1 MTRPPALGDHLGHLV
16 HLSLR
21 TAEGAEPLL
30 SELAGALVLAV
41 AEEFDNAALVW
52 CEAEKCVLVSSS
64 FLHGNIGMPYPETS
78 FTISL
83 TNAVL
88 LLRCPFMRET
98 RGFGWR
104 GVTFCCSIL
113 R

>member
-1 MTRPPALGDHLGHLV
+1 MTGLV
-16 HLSLR
+16 YHADS
-21 TAEGAEPLL
+21 GAVVR
-30 SELAGALVLAV
+30 SA
-41 AEEFDNAALVW
+41 
-52 CEAEKCVLVSSS
+52 
-64 FLHGNIGMPYPETS
+64 YPETS

-104 GVTFCCSIL
+104 GVTFCSSNACQHVLRPSLEYALDVWTLVRLGGTYVTSIEADGDAGPLLDFL
-113 R
+113 RHDG